1 MSSTKPKPVY
11 QLRRQSLLH
20 QQAAAVNH
28 PHLHLEKIIPAAT
41 AAAVV
46 THIPS
51 VDEVTHLCK
60 DMMHFNHLSKEI
72 FVPKGQD
79 ADADEV
85 DAEVADKQQSKKTPS
100 SSRPLRR
107 RSNSFDKLIKAFRLQ
122 DELDDDDSQELK
134 DEAGKSKED
143 SQKFEPVHVP
153 PPNKHS
159 HRHHKHHHDKQD
171 EAKGHHL
178 HEAMLLSLIAKSVK
192 SNENTSQAN
201 TQHPPAS
208 ASAAAS
214 FRNSN
219 PFDSGDVFDKLH
231 ASSSS
236 MDSLCLDDL
245 CAMAKMDAIQRDT
258 EREIRAHLDQERREH
273 HRGSTAAIRGHDEHE
288 AAVLRATLQAYA
300 AHSSSMTSCAIES
313 ISLTEFDGLIMPK
326 SEVPIDVSSE
336 HRRLWRPHKPS
347 LHRKISATTA

>member
-1 MSSTKPKPVY
+1 MPTMSSTKPKPVY

-20 QQAAAVNH
+20 QQTAAENQP
-28 PHLHLEKIIPAAT
+28 PHLHLEKIIPVAA
-41 AAAVV
+41 AAAVA

-51 VDEVTHLCK
+51 VDEVTHICK

-72 FVPKGQD
+72 VVPKGQE

-85 DAEVADKQQSKKTPS
+85 DAEVANKQQSKKTS

-107 RSNSFDKLIKAFRLQ
+107 RSNSFHKLIKAFRLQ
-122 DELDDDDSQELK
+122 DELANDDSQELK

-153 PPNKHS
+153 PPNKHG
-159 HRHHKHHHDKQD
+159 HRHHKHHHDTQE
-171 EAKGHHL
+171 EAKDHHL
-178 HEAMLLSLIAKSVK
+178 HEAILLSLVAKSVK
-192 SNENTSQAN
+192 SNDNTSQAN
-201 TQHPPAS
+201 TQHPPTS
-208 ASAAAS
+208 ASS

-219 PFDSGDVFDKLH
+219 PFESADVFDKLH

-245 CAMAKMDAIQRDT
+245 CVMAKMDAIQRDT

-273 HRGSTAAIRGHDEHE
+273 HRGSTAAIRDHDEHE
-288 AAVLRATLQAYA
+288 AAVLRAALHAYA
-300 AHSSSMTSCAIES
+300 AHFSSMTSCAIES

-326 SEVPIDVSSE
+326 SELPIDVSSE
-336 HRRLWRPHKPS
+336 HRRLWHPHNPS